1 MSAKDKATGKEHS
14 VQIQQSSGLSPEEID
29 RMRKDADSHA
39 EEDKQKQDLAT
50 TKNQASALIHQTEKT
65 LKEHA
70 DKLDA
75 SSKSAVEA
83 SMEKVKKAAEGNDA
97 ATIKAACDELM
108 QASQAL
114 AQHVSENKGNTAAD
128 SGDAAGAKS
137 GDDDVIDAEF
147 EKK

>member
-1 MSAKDKATGKEHS
+1 
-14 VQIQQSSGLSPEEID
+14 
-29 RMRKDADSHA
+29 
-39 EEDKQKQDLAT
+39 
-50 TKNQASALIHQTEKT
+50 
-65 LKEHA
+65 
-70 DKLDA
+70 
-75 SSKSAVEA
+75 
-83 SMEKVKKAAEGNDA
+83 MEKVKKAAEGNDA

-114 AQHVSENKGNTAAD
+114 AQHVSENKGNAAAD